1 MPGLFGANNVEAV
14 PAAPYAAID
23 AWSGTMNTE
32 PDPANS
38 CTAGAMKLSP
48 IRMFLSSSFT
58 SSKPRGITTSTT
70 YLPDGSIGTPA
81 YRSGEGTGSDTQI
94 VQLVPVTVG
103 LPVASTAVTLGNLYA
118 PS

>member
-1 MPGLFGANNVEAV
+1 M
-14 PAAPYAAID
+14 D

-32 PDPANS
+32 PAPANS

-58 SSKPRGITTSTT
+58 SSKPGGITTSTT
-70 YLPDGSIGTPA
+70 YLPGGSIGTPA
-81 YRSGEGTGSDTQI
+81 YRSGAGTGSATQT
-94 VQLVPVTVG
+94 VQFVAVG
-103 LPVASTAVTLGNLYA
+103 LPVVGSTAVTLGNLYA